1 MQPWAYFDTS
11 VIVKLYVEE
20 VGSQE
25 VGALV
30 RRYRLLSSVLLPLEV
45 SSAFAR
51 RKDSEELSPGDFRT
65 GLGRFQDDRQF
76 FEWVELTQA
85 VRHWVESFLQTH
97 AIRTLDAIHIAS
109 ALVFKERAE
118 MTALP
123 FVTGDRRQLLAAQA
137 LGLETVWVGE

>member
-25 VGALV
+25 ARALT
-30 RRYRLLSSVLLPLEV
+30 RKYRLLSSVLLPLEV

-51 RKDSEELSPGDFRT
+51 RKESGELSPEDFRT
-65 GLGRFQDDRQF
+65 GLRRFQDDRQF

-85 VRHWVESFLQTH
+85 VRQRVESFLQTH

-123 FVTGDRRQLLAAQA
+123 FVTGDRRQLLVAQA

>member
-51 RKDSEELSPGDFRT
+51 RKDSGELSPGDFRI

-85 VRHWVESFLQTH
+85 VRHRVESFLQTH

-118 MTALP
+118 IAALP

-137 LGLETVWVGE
+137 LGLETIWVGE